1 MSFES
6 VLDFGIALLSGLS
19 AVGDFF
25 MRTIDI
31 PAIGEVSVLEL
42 FGASLVAVVA
52 YKVVRWFI

>member
-1 MSFES
+1 MNFES
-6 VLDFGIALLSGLS
+6 VLDFGLALLRGLS

-42 FGASLVAVVA
+42 FGTSLVAVVT